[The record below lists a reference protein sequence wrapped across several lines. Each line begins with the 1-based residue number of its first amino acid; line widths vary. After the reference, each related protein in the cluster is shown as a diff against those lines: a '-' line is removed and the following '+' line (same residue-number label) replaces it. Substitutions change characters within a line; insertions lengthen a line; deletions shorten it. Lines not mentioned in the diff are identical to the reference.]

1 MVEYNT
7 QKIRA
12 LYLLTLVLILIIE
25 TLQKYP
31 SLFPSTPSEQAPD
44 VIAYVDPKFKMPQVW
59 RSNLNVDIQLPY
71 DFMLSVGA
79 MYTRDIYNVAQ
90 INMNEAEPTG
100 VYNEQPDRIY
110 WASKN
115 TSIMIILM
123 VRM

>member
-1 MVEYNT
+1 
-7 QKIRA
+7 
-12 LYLLTLVLILIIE
+12 
-25 TLQKYP
+25 
-31 SLFPSTPSEQAPD
+31 
-44 VIAYVDPKFKMPQVW
+44 
-59 RSNLNVDIQLPY
+59 
-71 DFMLSVGA
+71 MLSVGA

-90 INMNEAEPTG
+90 INMNEAKPTG

>member
-7 QKIRA
+7 QKNPGSLPADFGFNPNYR
-12 LYLLTLVLILIIE
+12 E

-79 MYTRDIYNVAQ
+79 MYTRDIYNVAPVSYTHLTL
-90 INMNEAEPTG
+90 PT
-100 VYNEQPDRIY
+100 
-110 WASKN
+110 
-115 TSIMIILM
+115 ILL
-123 VRM
+123 V